1 MLYNSIESAGFYVP
15 GGKALYPS
23 SVLMNAIPALVA
35 GVERRVMVSPIS
47 DLKKSSIVL
56 AAGYIAGVTEVF
68 CMGGAHS
75 VAALAYGTKTI
86 EPVNKIVGPGNAYV
100 AEAKRQVFGI
110 VGIDSIAGP
119 SEVLIVSDDTSSP
132 EHIAIDLLSQAEHD
146 EQAQAI
152 LITDSLEFSIKV
164 ELAIEKFLKDFDQS
178 LEVIILENS
187 ARTAQDAAKALD
199 CNVGAIVKSLLFR
212 AGDDFILCLVA
223 GDKRCSLN
231 KLKKF
236 KDKKDISMA
245 SPEEVKTQTGY
256 TIGGVSPIG
265 HLNKIEIIIDKS
277 LERFNQLFAAA
288 GHPNCVFK
296 INFINIQKITNG
308 KVEDIIE

>member
-1 MLYNSIESAGFYVP
+1 MSLLD
-15 GGKALYPS
+15 K
-23 SVLMNAIPALVA
+23 
-35 GVERRVMVSPIS
+35 
-47 DLKKSSIVL
+47 
-56 AAGYIAGVTEVF
+56 
-68 CMGGAHS
+68 
-75 VAALAYGTKTI
+75 
-86 EPVNKIVGPGNAYV
+86 EPVKR
-100 AEAKRQVFGI
+100 AERI
-110 VGIDSIAGP
+110 
-119 SEVLIVSDDTSSP
+119 
-132 EHIAIDLLSQAEHD
+132 
-146 EQAQAI
+146 
-152 LITDSLEFSIKV
+152 
-164 ELAIEKFLKDFDQS
+164 LKDFDKS

-212 AGDDFILCLVA
+212 IGDDFILCLVA

-231 KLKKF
+231 KLKKL
-236 KDKKDISMA
+236 KDKKDILMA

-265 HLNKIEIIIDKS
+265 HLNKIEILIDKS

-308 KVEDIIE
+308 KVENIIEWDSLN

>member
-1 MLYNSIESAGFYVP
+1 MSLLD
-15 GGKALYPS
+15 K
-23 SVLMNAIPALVA
+23 
-35 GVERRVMVSPIS
+35 
-47 DLKKSSIVL
+47 
-56 AAGYIAGVTEVF
+56 
-68 CMGGAHS
+68 
-75 VAALAYGTKTI
+75 
-86 EPVNKIVGPGNAYV
+86 EPV
-100 AEAKRQVFGI
+100 KR
-110 VGIDSIAGP
+110 A
-119 SEVLIVSDDTSSP
+119 
-132 EHIAIDLLSQAEHD
+132 
-146 EQAQAI
+146 
-152 LITDSLEFSIKV
+152 
-164 ELAIEKFLKDFDQS
+164 EKFLKNFDRS
-178 LEVIILENS
+178 LEIIILENS

-231 KLKKF
+231 KLKKL

-308 KVEDIIE
+308 KVENIIE